1 MSGENEQSVTR
12 AVGEYVGMVK
22 WFNNRRGYGFIKT
35 VSESRNGDDIFVHQS
50 NVCPESEGY
59 RTLSAGEYVSFNISN
74 IEGQDQEQA
83 LDVTGVF
90 GGPLLCDTQA
100 QQPPQFQRTGR
111 GRGGRNFSGSGR
123 GRGGRSN
130 RGDGEQATETGA
142 SA

>member
-12 AVGEYVGMVK
+12 TVGEHVGMVK

>member
-12 AVGEYVGMVK
+12 TVGEHVGMVK

-74 IEGQDQEQA
+74 IEGQEQEQA

-90 GGPLLCDTQA
+90 GGPLMCDTQA
-100 QQPPQFQRTGR
+100 QQPAQFQRVGGR
-111 GRGGRNFSGSGR
+111 GRNFSGRG
-123 GRGGRSN
+123 GRGGRGGHSARN
-130 RGDGEQATETGA
+130 DDAQESGAQA
-142 SA
+142 

>member
-100 QQPPQFQRTGR
+100 QQPPQFQRSGR
-111 GRGGRNFSGSGR
+111 GRGGRNFSGTGR

>member
-12 AVGEYVGMVK
+12 TVGEHVGMVK

-35 VSESRNGDDIFVHQS
+35 VSESRSGDDIFVHQS

-90 GGPLLCDTQA
+90 GGPLMCDTQA
-100 QQPPQFQRTGR
+100 QQPAQFQRVGGR
-111 GRGGRNFSGSGR
+111 GRNFSGRG
-123 GRGGRSN
+123 GRGGRGGNSN
-130 RGDGEQATETGA
+130 RTEDAGA

>member
-12 AVGEYVGMVK
+12 TVGEHVGMVK

-100 QQPPQFQRTGR
+100 QQPAQFQRAGR
-111 GRGGRNFSGSGR
+111 GRGGGRNFSGR
-123 GRGGRSN
+123 GRGHSN
-130 RGDGEQATETGA
+130 RSDGEQSTGA

>member
-22 WFNNRRGYGFIKT
+22 WFDNRRGYGFIKT

>member
-100 QQPPQFQRTGR
+100 QQPPQFQRSGR
-111 GRGGRNFSGSGR
+111 GRGGRNFSGTGR
-123 GRGGRSN
+123 GRSN

>member
-12 AVGEYVGMVK
+12 TVGEHVGMVK

-83 LDVTGVF
+83 LDVTGVY

-100 QQPPQFQRTGR
+100 QQPAQFQRTGR
-111 GRGGRNFSGSGR
+111 GRGGGRNFSGR
-123 GRGGRSN
+123 GRGHSN
-130 RGDGEQATETGA
+130 RGDGEQSTDTGV